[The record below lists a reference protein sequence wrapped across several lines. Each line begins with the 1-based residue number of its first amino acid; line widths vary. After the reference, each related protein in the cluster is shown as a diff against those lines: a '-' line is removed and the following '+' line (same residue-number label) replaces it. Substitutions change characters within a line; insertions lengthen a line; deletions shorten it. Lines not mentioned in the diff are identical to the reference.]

1 MPRFKLVKVKS
12 HKERQKELKASIQDL
27 EDKIKSLE
35 DANKALDPYFKRKRG
50 EIDFEI

>member
-12 HKERQKELKASIQDL
+12 HKERQKELKVSIQDL

-35 DANKALDPYFKRKRG
+35 DANKALEPYFRRKPG
-50 EIDFEI
+50 EFGY